1 MSIFSSSDNYNISK
15 TSNYTYN
22 IINNNNKK
30 DPIIYS
36 FTSLVSDMNEYRND
50 INEIGR
56 IVENFFK
63 REKHIQHELGS
74 TSEDPFISFC
84 FNCNNFGIA
93 TQNTLDA
100 LDKLGTSNLYSTIL
114 RFLETYQRLFMFT
127 NISTLEVLESRFY
140 ISLIQAANAELIDL
154 DIDIIIELKNR
165 YPWIYLIP
173 LIQMRLSDIELY
185 GLKESSRLN
194 TVITNNNSNKNK

>member
-1 MSIFSSSDNYNISK
+1 MAIFSSSETYVLSK
-15 TSNYTYN
+15 TSNYSYSILN
-22 IINNNNKK
+22 SNNKK
-30 DPIIYS
+30 SP
-36 FTSLVSDMNEYRND
+36 SLYTFSSIVSDMNEYRND

-56 IVENFFK
+56 IIELFFK
-63 REKHIQHELGS
+63 REKHIQNELGS

-93 TQNTLDA
+93 TKNTVDA
-100 LDKLGTSNLYSTIL
+100 LDKLGISNLYSTIL

-127 NISTLEVLESRFY
+127 NITTLEVLESRFY

-154 DIDIIIELKNR
+154 DLDIVVDLKTR

-185 GLKESSRLN
+185 GLKETSRLN
-194 TVITNNNSNKNK
+194 KVITNK